1 MAGPQARRAL
11 KAPVSATV
19 RLAMD
24 TPPAPSGRWNSPQA
38 AAVTVLCCLIWWI
51 RTGRHRDGRRRLRQ
65 QSVSRRNRGPRRQR
79 HYTDPHEPPLRGAEL
94 SDRARTQHHSL
105 GDQVRPTGLLEGAV
119 RLSCPKSDRSED
131 ALPQSF
137 DERIASRAPDRQTA
151 EIHICVALMNRFNA
165 LGNAEVESYT

>member
-65 QSVSRRNRGPRRQR
+65 QSVSCRNPGPRQDGQHTHPQERSSLEKELPGRSCLQR
-79 HYTDPHEPPLRGAEL
+79 HPPRHQTLRAG
-94 SDRARTQHHSL
+94 Q
-105 GDQVRPTGLLEGAV
+105 LEALV
-119 RLSCPKSDRSED
+119 RLSCPTSDRSED
-131 ALPQSF
+131 ALLQSF
-137 DERIASRAPDRQTA
+137 GDRIASRDPDGRTA
-151 EIHICVALMNRFNA
+151 DVHIRVALMNRFNA
-165 LGNAEVESYT
+165 LGNAEVESFT

>member
-51 RTGRHRDGRRRLRQ
+51 RTGRHRDGQRRLRQ
-65 QSVSRRNRGPRRQR
+65 QSVSRRNRGPRRHR
-79 HYTDPHEPPLRGAEL
+79 RYTDPHEPPLRGAEL
-94 SDRARTQHHSL
+94 SDRARTQHHSS

-165 LGNAEVESYT
+165 LGNAEVESFT